1 MAFTLAQLDAI
12 EAAMTSGELMVEF
25 EGKKVQ
31 YRSMADLVAA
41 RNTVRADLIAA
52 GLLTPPTATNLSYA
66 RRER

>member
-1 MAFTLAQLDAI
+1 MAFSLAQLDAI

-31 YRSMADLVAA
+31 YRSMTDLVVA
-41 RNTVRADLIAA
+41 RNTVRAELVAS
-52 GLLTPPTATNLSYA
+52 GQLTPPSTTTTSYA